1 MYLHSFSLKLL
12 AVSSLSSIALA
23 SSYQIPLSESETENL
38 DNGPHTDHAQVNA
51 PHIFNALHSSMRQW
65 GSSLKH
71 NGMSFF
77 AASIPNNTLLYHGTH
92 MKDPIMGMEWLAFE
106 IEHAEVFARMRG
118 PRGPGRGPPGGRP
131 GERPPPGGPNGPP
144 GKGPPKDRFKR
155 RDDEPLTYGYLHI
168 YRTSRPLNKL
178 LYLDGMSAGKT
189 SMGTLDTQ
197 DYVMCKDS
205 NTSTTHPNGDY
216 GRAECMC
223 KLGAEYGIEGIIR
236 MEAGFELI
244 LCNFSANLE
253 FITANE
259 RPKYDAPEGVMDSS
273 QFEYVRGVAARY
285 QGITAGRVKVDH
297 SSMVSAYFYPLNL
310 TNPDA
315 SRPDLPRLPVSD
327 QDGLTKL
334 KEDALTIFNPE
345 RNVETV
351 DWQGVVD
358 MVVTRYSDRLQYLAS
373 TNLTDRAA
381 LSEIN
386 FLLSAFI
393 DYTDLSIP
401 NAIETCARI
410 YLPPMAS
417 PTQSDG
423 LIYEAILTVTR
434 KTCSTL
440 FEVRDVLLE
449 GNDEETSMIKKPN
462 PAIQELIEYLDW
474 STWLECGKC
483 DYDEVCYVAIWPW
496 GSVEDHEKP
505 GCVKND
511 DLSGRRGYWGGFGP
525 R

>member
-1 MYLHSFSLKLL
+1 MYLHALKLL
-12 AVSSLSSIALA
+12 AISSLGLIASVSA
-23 SSYQIPLSESETENL
+23 SQIPLSETRIL
-38 DNGPHTDHAQVNA
+38 DNGPHVDHARANA

-92 MKDPIMGMEWLAFE
+92 SKDPITGMEWLAFE

-118 PRGPGRGPPGGRP
+118 PGGPGRGPPGGRP
-131 GERPPPGGPNGPP
+131 GEPPPPGGPDGPP
-144 GKGPPKDRFKR
+144 GEGPPNGRFDRKV
-155 RDDEPLTYGYLHI
+155 DEPTAYGYLHI
-168 YRTSRPLNKL
+168 YRTSRPLTKL

-205 NTSTTHPNGDY
+205 NTSTTNPNGDY

-223 KLGAEYGIEGIIR
+223 KLGAEYGIEGIVR

-253 FITANE
+253 LITANQ

-285 QGITAGRVKVDH
+285 QGITAGRVKVDY

-310 TNPDA
+310 TNPDQT
-315 SRPDLPRLPVSD
+315 RPELPRLPISD
-327 QDGLTKL
+327 QEGLATL
-334 KEDALTIFNPE
+334 KADTLAIFAGNSDA
-345 RNVETV
+345 ETV

-358 MVVTRYSDRLQYLAS
+358 MIVTRYSDRLQYLAS

-393 DYTDLSIP
+393 DYTDLRIP
-401 NAIETCARI
+401 NAVEGCSRI
-410 YLPPMAS
+410 YLPPMTS
-417 PTQSDG
+417 RTPSDG
-423 LIYEAILTVTR
+423 LIYEAVLTVTR
-434 KTCSTL
+434 KICNTL
-440 FEVRDVLLE
+440 FEVRDILLE
-449 GNDEETSMIKKPN
+449 GKEDDSMVMKHN

-483 DYDEVCYVAIWPW
+483 AYDEVCYVAIWPW

-505 GCVKND
+505 GCVKSD

-525 R
+525 H

>member
-1 MYLHSFSLKLL
+1 MYLPSLL
-12 AVSSLSSIALA
+12 AVSSLFLAASATSS
-23 SSYQIPLSESETENL
+23 QIPLSETGVL
-38 DNGPHTDHAQVNA
+38 DNGPHVDQARANA

-65 GSSLKH
+65 GSSLNH

-77 AASIPNNTLLYHGTH
+77 TASVPNNTLLYHGTH
-92 MKDPIMGMEWLAFE
+92 SKDPVAGMEWLAFE

-118 PRGPGRGPPGGRP
+118 PGGPGRGPPGGGPGGGP
-131 GERPPPGGPNGPP
+131 GERPPGGPNGPP
-144 GKGPPKDRFKR
+144 PRQGTSKDYLQKTN
-155 RDDEPLTYGYLHI
+155 DEPISYGYLQI
-168 YRTSRPLNKL
+168 YRTSRPLTKL

-205 NTSTTHPNGDY
+205 DTSTTNPGGDY
-216 GRAECMC
+216 GRAQCMC
-223 KLGAEYGIEGIIR
+223 KLGAEYGIEGIVR

-244 LCNFSANLE
+244 LCNFAASLE
-253 FITANE
+253 FITANQ

-273 QFEYVRGVAARY
+273 QFEYIRGVAARY
-285 QGITAGRVKVDH
+285 QGITFGRVKVDY

-315 SRPDLPRLPVSD
+315 TKSELPRLPVSD
-327 QDGLTKL
+327 KEGLSRL
-334 KEDALTIFNPE
+334 RADALDIFSGGS
-345 RNVETV
+345 RTDTV

-373 TNLTDRAA
+373 SNLTDRAA

-401 NAIETCARI
+401 NAIETCSRI
-410 YLPPMAS
+410 YLPPMVS
-417 PTQSDG
+417 PTRSDG
-423 LIYEAILTVTR
+423 LIYEAVFAVTR
-434 KTCSTL
+434 KICSTL
-440 FEVRDVLLE
+440 FEVRDVLLGA
-449 GNDEETSMIKKPN
+449 GNEVDSTVTMPN
-462 PAIQELIEYLDW
+462 PAIQELIEYLNW
-474 STWLECGKC
+474 STWLECGRC
-483 DYDEVCYVAIWPW
+483 AYDEVCYVAIWPW

-505 GCVKND
+505 GCVKSD
-511 DLSGRRGYWGGFGP
+511 DLSGRRGYWGGWGH
-525 R
+525 